1 MAIVNPNIPLQAL
14 NIPPVQIRQP
24 ESMVQSLGA
33 IAPGIN
39 AMRQMQADRV
49 AQEEKMQQRQ
59 ALTQMREGLLAAGKS
74 GDLGMYAQ
82 ALIGS
87 GDARLMEMGARMQ
100 QALLEEQA
108 ESQSMAQYR
117 GQPVT
122 RQSVQNMML
131 QGGAAGRVGGEL
143 ARTLPPEPREQQ
155 ELINVGGALYNR
167 QTGQWMTPPQTQ
179 QPAAGSQA
187 RRYISTSDGVFD
199 TETRQYLPRPAG
211 AQAAAAP
218 AAGAAA
224 APALKPMTAEQEA
237 RRRDLLGKEFN
248 SARSALQVTQEVL
261 DSARAVKESPGLA
274 RSTGLSSLFPS
285 FAEGEAAFADV
296 RLQNL
301 KGKITALGKAQA
313 AATGAIGQIAN
324 QEWKILAD
332 QIAAIEAIKG
342 AGPMLEQIELLEA
355 QAAGAMNRIRDA
367 YERRFGEDFERFP
380 QFRDLPQPT
389 SALKQQSRAAQ
400 PPAAQSLGAPSAQPG
415 AARSAAPTA
424 PPAGIDPEDWKFMTP
439 EERALWQK
447 R

>member
-1 MAIVNPNIPLQAL
+1 MAIINPNIVMQAA
-14 NIPPVQIRQP
+14 NIPRVQISRP
-24 ESMVQSLGA
+24 ESMAESLTA

-39 AMRQMQADRV
+39 AMRQLE
-49 AQEEKMQQRQ
+49 AQRTETAEKQQQRE
-59 ALTQMREGLLAAGKS
+59 ALQQMRQGLMAAGKS
-74 GDLGMYAQ
+74 GDLGMYSQ

-87 GDARLMEMGARMQ
+87 GDARLMEVGARIQ
-100 QALLEEQA
+100 QALMEEARNAQA
-108 ESQSMAQYR
+108 LAQYR

-143 ARTLPPEPREQQ
+143 ARTLPPEQQ
-155 ELINVGGALYNR
+155 RIMNVGGAVYLPESDE
-167 QTGQWMTPPQTQ
+167 WKVPPQTK

-187 RRYISTSDGVFD
+187 RRYIYTPDGPLD
-199 TETRQYLPRPAG
+199 TQTGQYLPRPARAPEATPTG
-211 AQAAAAP
+211 VP
-218 AAGAAA
+218 AAMPAA
-224 APALKPMTAEQEA
+224 KPMTPEQEA
-237 RRRDLLGKEFN
+237 RRRDLLGKEYN
-248 SARSALQVTQEVL
+248 SARSALQVTQDVL
-261 DSARAVKESPGLA
+261 DSARAVKESPGLE

-301 KGKITALGKAQA
+301 KGKITALGKAAA

-342 AGPMLEQIELLEA
+342 AGPMLEQIDLLEA
-355 QAAGAMNRIRDA
+355 QAVGAMNRIRDG

-389 SALKQQSRAAQ
+389 SAFKGRGAAAQ
-400 PPAAQSLGAPSAQPG
+400 PPGAQPAG
-415 AARSAAPTA
+415 AAPARPAQGGRREIAPGVFVT
-424 PPAGIDPEDWKFMTP
+424 
-439 EERALWQK
+439 ERP
-447 R
+447 

>member
-1 MAIVNPNIPLQAL
+1 MAIVNPNIIMQAA
-14 NIPPVQIRQP
+14 NIPRVRIRQP
-24 ESMVQSLGA
+24 ESMAESVA
-33 IAPGIN
+33 AVAPGIN
-39 AMRQMQADRV
+39 AMRQMQVSQAEQQEK
-49 AQEEKMQQRQ
+49 AQRLQ
-59 ALTQMREGLLAAGKS
+59 ALAQTREGLIAAGKS

-82 ALIGS
+82 SLIGS

-108 ESQSMAQYR
+108 ESRSMAQYQ

-122 RQSVQNMML
+122 RELTQSMIL
-131 QGGAAGRVGGEL
+131 RGGAAGRVGNEL

-218 AAGAAA
+218 AAGTAP
-224 APALKPMTAEQEA
+224 APALKPMTAEQETK
-237 RRRDLLGKEFN
+237 RRDLLGKEYK
-248 SARSALQVTQEVL
+248 SAVSALQVTQDVL
-261 DSARAVKESPGLA
+261 DSARSVKESPGLA
-274 RSTGLSSLFPS
+274 RATGIGALTPS
-285 FAEGEAAFADV
+285 FPGGEAAFADV

-301 KGKITALGKAQA
+301 KGKITALGKAAA

-332 QIAAIEAIKG
+332 QIAAIEAVKG
-342 AGPMLEQIELLEA
+342 AGPMLEQIDLLEA
-355 QAAGAMNRIRDA
+355 QAVGAMNRIRDG

-400 PPAAQSLGAPSAQPG
+400 PPAAQSSSAPSAQSAQAPMYARNPQTG
-415 AARSAAPTA
+415 ARIMSTDGGQTWSPV
-424 PPAGIDPEDWKFMTP
+424 
-439 EERALWQK
+439 R
-447 R
+447 